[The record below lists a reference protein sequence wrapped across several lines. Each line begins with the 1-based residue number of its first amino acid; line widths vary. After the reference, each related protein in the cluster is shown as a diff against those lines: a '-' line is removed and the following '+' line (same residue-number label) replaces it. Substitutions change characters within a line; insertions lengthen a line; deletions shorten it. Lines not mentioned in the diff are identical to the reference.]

1 MTHRPL
7 VRACLLLAAM
17 LITGCAPTA
26 KTAGPSQDYVF
37 FPTPDPGQTVAPR
50 LQFLVGFDRADFFA
64 RSQSGK
70 ASFAQWVAGEQ
81 DKSVAQPTRIVSPYG
96 IAADHGKLYVCDLT
110 QSCVHVIDIPAG
122 AYSRLEAPGK
132 FMTPVNLTIGPD
144 GTRYVCD
151 TGRRVVLT
159 FDPQDQFLREIGD
172 PAKGV
177 AMDLAVL
184 GNELFVTDIRNKQVQ
199 VWDRD
204 GKLLRTISRE
214 GQGPDELT
222 MPTNLAIGPGN
233 RLYVVD
239 TFGQRVKVFDP
250 ATGNYLTDIGQPGGQ
265 IGAFARPK
273 GIAIDPDG
281 DIWIA
286 DAQWSAVQAFNAKGE
301 LLAAFGSPGDQPWSM
316 GIPATV
322 LVDQSSLASF
332 TPYLA
337 PFFKPEYLLFVINQH
352 GKSKVMVYAYGRDTR
367 LPADAY
373 EIDYAKVQAI
383 REARRQAA
391 ETEAAATQPTT
402 APAPGSASP

>member
-7 VRACLLLAAM
+7 VPACLLLAAM
-17 LITGCAPTA
+17 IVTGCAPTA

-37 FPTPDPGQTVAPR
+37 FPTPDPGQTVPPR

-64 RSQSGK
+64 RAQSRK
-70 ASFAQWVAGEQ
+70 TSFAQWVAGSE
-81 DKSVAQPTRIVSPYG
+81 DESVTQPARIVSPYG
-96 IAADHGKLYVCDLT
+96 IAADHGKLYVCDIS
-110 QSCVHVIDIPAG
+110 QACVHVIDIPAG
-122 AYSRLEAPGK
+122 AYSRLDAPGK
-132 FMTPVNLTIGPD
+132 FMTPVNLTVGPD

-159 FDPQDQFLREIGD
+159 FDAQDRFLREIGD

-177 AMDLAVL
+177 AMDLVVH

-222 MPTNLAIGPGN
+222 MPTNLAIGPDN

-250 ATGNYLTDIGQPGGQ
+250 AAGNYLDDIGRPGGQ

-286 DAQWSAVQAFNAKGE
+286 DAQWSAVQAFNPKGE

-322 LVDQSSLASF
+322 LVDNTSLSSF
-332 TPYLA
+332 TAYLA
-337 PFFKPEYLLFVINQH
+337 PFFKPEYLLFVVNQH

-383 REARRQAA
+383 RQARRQAA
-391 ETEAAATQPTT
+391 EEPSTTQPSATQPAT
-402 APAPGSASP
+402 SSP